1 MGGNNELRVA
11 SPENVPIQLKGK
23 GQNVT
28 QYFDITRSLAIFE
41 ETFVGLPH
49 PNFPAKPPCLTLYI
63 GSLLLLF
70 KIF

>member
-1 MGGNNELRVA
+1 MGGKNEIRVA

-23 GQNVT
+23 GQTVSK
-28 QYFDITRSLAIFE
+28 YFDISRSFAIFE

-49 PNFPAKPPCLTLYI
+49 PYLPAKLPCLTLYI